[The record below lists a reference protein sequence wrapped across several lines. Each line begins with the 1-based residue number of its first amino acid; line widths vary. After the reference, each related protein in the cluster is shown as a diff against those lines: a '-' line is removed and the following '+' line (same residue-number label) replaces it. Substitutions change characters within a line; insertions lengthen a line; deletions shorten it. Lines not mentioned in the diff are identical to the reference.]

1 MAARHADWM
10 AQAERDLKV
19 ARDNC
24 AQGYFEWSAFQSQQ
38 AAEKAVKALL
48 RYHNV
53 EVTGHTITALL
64 QQAANYVAVSP
75 DLLIA
80 ARELDRHYITPRYP
94 NGFAAGYPAQ
104 YYDEPTAQRCI
115 ADAERI
121 LAFVRENL

>member
-1 MAARHADWM
+1 MAARYADWM

-24 AQGYFEWSAFQSQQ
+24 AQGNFEWSAFQSQQ
-38 AAEKAVKALL
+38 AGEKAAKALL

-53 EVTGHTITALL
+53 ELAGHTITALL
-64 QQAANYVAVSP
+64 QEAANYVEVPS
-75 DLLIA
+75 DLLVA
-80 ARELDRHYITPRYP
+80 ARQLDRHYITPRYP

-115 ADAERI
+115 SNAEQI
-121 LAFVRENL
+121 LSFVRAHL